1 MVTLKIGGYDVKS
14 VTEDQGSGAKIMY
27 PDLYNGLGLKPEDF
41 TAYDLPLVSFDRKL
55 LFQGAKFDFSYK
67 QGQRW

>member
-1 MVTLKIGGYDVKS
+1 M
-14 VTEDQGSGAKIMY
+14 TEDQGSGAEIIY
-27 PDLYNGLGLKPEDF
+27 PDLYNGLGMKLEDF